1 MLIKPL
7 KTIIFTIILGMVYI
21 MPTVARAACAEN
33 EIDVLGDG
41 TQCETAKFT
50 VTTTEI
56 AGGGEFKFLMT
67 AIGTFYVDCGD
78 GGTLSGTGASGKTI
92 VRTTNTEATYTCT
105 YNDAGVK
112 TIRFGG
118 VASRYHS
125 GAVAA
130 IRFNGGTPTL
140 VAGISGSLG
149 AIFPTMGVGAVLQ
162 PSFRNTFN
170 GCAKLTGSIPEN
182 LFSGI
187 SGAPVSTMFQQTF
200 TGCSNLT
207 GSIPAGLFSGISGAP
222 ADGMFA
228 STFSG
233 CAGLTGTIPAG
244 LFAGI
249 SGPPTKNMFY
259 RTFMG
264 CSKLTGSI
272 PENLFAGISGAP
284 VTYMFSGTFS
294 GCAGLTGTIPAG
306 LFAGISGSPATYMFY
321 ATFHNCSK
329 LTGSIPEN
337 LFAGISGAPVAGM
350 FRSTFSGCMGLTGT
364 IPAGLFS
371 GISGAPAVDM
381 FRETFY
387 YCSGLTGFVPPA
399 LFQGITNS
407 GTVTNHMT
415 DVFARATGL
424 ATKCPSCHKQYI
436 TGFEQYWSNRV
447 SCEFS
452 VGENE
457 HIYNDVCYQDC
468 GAGITKIK
476 TSTGL
481 VFPIFSTKPTTPAIN
496 VKYNDVVCYIPL
508 EAGDGGAG
516 SMNILY
522 NNETYHLGVVTAP

>member
-1 MLIKPL
+1 M
-7 KTIIFTIILGMVYI
+7 
-21 MPTVARAACAEN
+21 MPTVARADCAEN

-67 AIGTFYVDCGD
+67 ALGTFYVDCGD

-92 VRTTNTEATYTCT
+92 VRTTNTEASYTCT

-112 TIRFGG
+112 TIHFGG
-118 VASRYHS
+118 VASRYHG
-125 GAVAA
+125 GAAAA

-187 SGAPVSTMFQQTF
+187 SGAPVPTMFQQTF

-207 GSIPAGLFSGISGAP
+207 GSIPAGLFAGISGAP
-222 ADGMFA
+222 ANTMFS

-249 SGPPTKNMFY
+249 SGPPANNMFY

-264 CSKLTGSI
+264 CSSLTGSI

-284 VTYMFSGTFS
+284 ATYMFSGTFN
-294 GCAGLTGTIPAG
+294 GCAGLTGT
-306 LFAGISGSPATYMFY
+306 
-321 ATFHNCSK
+321 
-329 LTGSIPEN
+329 IPEN
-337 LFAGISGAPVAGM
+337 LFAGISGAPAASM
-350 FRSTFSGCMGLTGT
+350 FRSTFYRCSNLTGT

-371 GISGAPAVDM
+371 GISGAPASEM

-407 GTVTNHMT
+407 GTVNHMT
-415 DVFARATGL
+415 NVFAGAAGL
-424 ATKCPSCHKQYI
+424 VTKCPPCHTQYI

-481 VFPIFSTKPTTPAIN
+481 EFPLFDTNPTVPSLHIQHN
-496 VKYNDVVCYIPL
+496 GRVCYTPMEL
-508 EAGDGGAG
+508 GDGGAG